1 MKEIINKIFQKNVW
15 RRFPLCFLKR
25 RYFKAHKIEPLDA
38 LRCFTSKLTWLT
50 FIQMIKNRLPFSL
63 TIKNYICK
71 TNTYWGARQ
80 NGKSNMILF
89 PLSRY
94 SPTST
99 QSAMYNKLL
108 TINRLGLHC
117 SSTSNEKFVLEIC
130 LHLAVD
136 LSLCIHNLHTV
147 PLMLRFFMLYN
158 FRNLKDNDNIKIKNV
173 VFLIMMKPDI
183 GQKFYR

>member
-71 TNTYWGARQ
+71 TNTHWGARQ

-94 SPTST
+94 SLTSN

-108 TINRLGLHC
+108 TIDLDCIVYPLLMRSL
-117 SSTSNEKFVLEIC
+117 SSKFVCI
-130 LHLAVD
+130 LHLILVD
-136 LSLCIHNLHTV
+136 TLIFLTQSL
-147 PLMLRFFMLYN
+147 
-158 FRNLKDNDNIKIKNV
+158 
-173 VFLIMMKPDI
+173 
-183 GQKFYR
+183 